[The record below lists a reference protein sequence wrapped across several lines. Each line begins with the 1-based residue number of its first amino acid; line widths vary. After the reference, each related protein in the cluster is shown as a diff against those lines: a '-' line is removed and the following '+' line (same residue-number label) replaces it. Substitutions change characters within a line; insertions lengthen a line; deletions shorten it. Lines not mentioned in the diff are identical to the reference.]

1 MIFGSLLTNQD
12 DSWNDKWSPPNPASG
27 VFPTL
32 DVLRPYLPDLGLPS
46 MEATMFCTD
55 LLEFPFRKVIQDPRF
70 LNYLPTNLP

>member
-1 MIFGSLLTNQD
+1 MEWQNGQHQPCQWGNF
-12 DSWNDKWSPPNPASG
+12 A
-27 VFPTL
+27 TL

-70 LNYLPTNLP
+70 LYYLYTYKFTIGINQM